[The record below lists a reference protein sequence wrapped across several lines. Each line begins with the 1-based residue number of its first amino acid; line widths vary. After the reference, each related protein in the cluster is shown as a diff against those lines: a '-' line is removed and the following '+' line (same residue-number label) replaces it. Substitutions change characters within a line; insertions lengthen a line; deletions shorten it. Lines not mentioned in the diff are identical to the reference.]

1 MDELTHIPV
10 LANEV
15 ISLLNPRPGCVMCDG
30 TLGGG
35 GHTRLIL
42 EATAPG
48 GRVIAIDRDPDALA
62 RARTALGD
70 LAERVVFVHGTF
82 GEVASLLETPA
93 AKQVAGDPPGLDG
106 LLVDIGPSSPQFD
119 DPERGFSFA
128 RPGPIDMRMDPTRGE
143 TAMELLRRVE
153 THELATILRD
163 FGEERYAPRIARH
176 VKDAVAAGK
185 LHTTVD
191 LAEVIAE
198 AIPSGSRRRMRIHP
212 ATRSFQALRIA
223 VNGELDQLARFLE
236 VFPALLAP
244 GGRCAVISFHSLE
257 DRMVKQRFRDLA
269 WSSSLPPALAEK
281 AGERTAPICR
291 PITRK
296 PVVPSDAEVAGNPR
310 ARSAKLRVCEKV
322 AA

>member
-1 MDELTHIPV
+1 MSELSHVPV
-10 LANEV
+10 LADEV
-15 ISLLNPRPGCVMCDG
+15 IALLAPRPGCVTCDG

-42 EATAPG
+42 EASGPD
-48 GRVIAIDRDPDALA
+48 GRVIGIDRDPDALSRA
-62 RARTALGD
+62 RAALGP
-70 LAERVVFVHGTF
+70 LADRVVFVHGTF
-82 GEVASLLETPA
+82 GDIDAVLA
-93 AKQVAGDPPGLDG
+93 APDARAIAGDPPGLDG
-106 LLVDIGPSSPQFD
+106 ILVDLGTSSPQLD
-119 DPERGFSFA
+119 DPGRGFSFV

-143 TAMELLRRVE
+143 TAMDLLRRLDV
-153 THELATILRD
+153 HELTVILREY
-163 FGEERYAPRIARH
+163 GEERYAPRIARH
-176 VKDAVAAGK
+176 LKDAVAEDR
-185 LHTTVD
+185 LHTTVE

-212 ATRSFQALRIA
+212 ATRTFQALRIA
-223 VNGELDQLARFLE
+223 VNAELDQLARFLE

-269 WSSSLPPALAEK
+269 WSSSLPPQLAAE
-281 AGERTAPICR
+281 AGERSEPICR

-296 PVVPSDAEVAGNPR
+296 PVVPGDDEIARNPR

>member
-1 MDELTHIPV
+1 MSELSHVPV
-10 LANEV
+10 LADEV
-15 ISLLNPRPGCVMCDG
+15 VALLAPRPGCVMCDG

-42 EATAPG
+42 EAAAPD
-48 GRVIAIDRDPDALA
+48 GRVIGIDRDPEALA
-62 RARTALGD
+62 RARAALGP
-70 LAERVVFVHGTF
+70 LAARVVFVHGTF
-82 GEVASLLETPA
+82 GDLDTLLGAPDA
-93 AKQVAGDPPGLDG
+93 RAVAGDPPRLDG
-106 LLVDIGPSSPQFD
+106 LLVDLGPSSPQLD
-119 DPERGFSFA
+119 DAERGFSFG

-143 TAMELLRRVE
+143 TAMDLLRRVDVP
-153 THELATILRD
+153 ELTDILRD
-163 FGEERYAPRIARH
+163 FGEERYAPRVARH
-176 VKDAVAAGK
+176 IKDAVAGDR

-257 DRMVKQRFRDLA
+257 DRMVKQRFRDLG
-269 WSSSLPPALAEK
+269 WSSSLPPALAAE
-281 AGERTAPICR
+281 AGERSEPICR

-296 PVVPSDAEVAGNPR
+296 PVVARDDEVARNPR